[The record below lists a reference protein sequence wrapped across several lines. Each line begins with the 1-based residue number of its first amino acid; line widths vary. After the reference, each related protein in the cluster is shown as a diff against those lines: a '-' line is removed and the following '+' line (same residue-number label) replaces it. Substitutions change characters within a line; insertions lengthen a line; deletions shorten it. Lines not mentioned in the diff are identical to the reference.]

1 VQLAALLPLSMELGM
16 SQIAVER
23 APALVCLPRS
33 GDDRGRTRWAVALAC
48 ALAGAACGWRF
59 GGALPADAL
68 VALAVFAAALVG
80 WAVLRLDE
88 TQVAIGGALVLVAL
102 GVVEADRLYAALGND
117 LTWLLLGGFVL
128 AAVLQASG
136 LAERWTLQAARGAG
150 TFGALMQRLTWLI
163 AATAFVVPSTSARAA
178 LLLPVFLVLARTLA
192 SPRQVRALAL
202 LFPTVIL
209 LSAGASLLGAGAH
222 LIAIDTLRRLGL
234 PTPGFLGWMVLAA
247 PLCALACWA
256 ACGLVGRLFL
266 RADERRGAL
275 DWPAEVRTP
284 LRAEQRRT
292 AWVVGLGLLGL
303 AGSGGLGIDAA
314 LVVLA
319 VALLATVP
327 AVTGVALK
335 TALKK
340 VEWNLLLFLAATLVM
355 GQALLDSGA
364 AAALAAAATRALPA
378 QPGAPLLVAA
388 VAAVA
393 LLSHLLITSRSARAL
408 VLIPVVALPLSA
420 AGANPAVLVLVSV
433 LGSGFCQTLAVS
445 AKPVM
450 VFARAE
456 VPTFGDADLLRL
468 SAALLPVVF
477 ALLMLFA
484 LVIWPWQGLPLQ
496 AG

>member
-1 VQLAALLPLSMELGM
+1 
-16 SQIAVER
+16 
-23 APALVCLPRS
+23 
-33 GDDRGRTRWAVALAC
+33 
-48 ALAGAACGWRF
+48 
-59 GGALPADAL
+59 
-68 VALAVFAAALVG
+68 VG

-88 TQVAIGGALVLVAL
+88 TQVAIGGALALVAL
-102 GVVEADRLYAALGND
+102 GVVEPDRLYAALGND

-150 TFGALMQRLTWLI
+150 SFGALLQRLTWLI

-234 PTPGFLGWMVLAA
+234 PAPGFLGWLALAA

-256 ACGLVGRLFL
+256 ACGLIGRLFL
-266 RADERRGAL
+266 RAEERCSAL
-275 DWPAEVRTP
+275 AWPAEVQTP

-292 AWVVGLGLLGL
+292 AWVVGAGLLGF

-314 LVVLA
+314 LVALA
-319 VALLATVP
+319 VALLSTVP
-327 AVTGVALK
+327 AITGVALK

-340 VEWNLLLFLAATLVM
+340 VEWNMLLFLAATLVM

-364 AAALAAAATRALPA
+364 AAALAAAATRGLPP
-378 QPGAPLLVAA
+378 QPAAPLLVAA
-388 VAAVA
+388 VALAA

-450 VFARAE
+450 MFARAE
-456 VPTFGDADLLRL
+456 VPTFADADLLRL
-468 SAALLPVVF
+468 SAALLPVMF

-484 LVIWPWQGLPLQ
+484 LVIWPWQGLPLHP
-496 AG
+496 A